1 MEFEK
6 VIKLL
11 DTEKLY
17 ARTNFVP
24 IIRDKSAEFLY
35 DYVKKVSPKNILEIG
50 TAIGYSGCI
59 MLSACDKSMLY
70 TVDINTKSLEVAKNT
85 FSKFGYND
93 RVQINNIDA
102 LEYLKQLKDLNIKFD
117 FVFLDGPKGQYI
129 SYLPHLTKLLSDNG
143 IIFADNVLLDGMVE
157 SKEKIPHRKRTMVVN
172 LRKYLEIVNNL
183 PYETEL
189 IRLEDGVAI
198 TKLKEIK

>member
-6 VIKLL
+6 VIELL

-35 DYVKKVSPKNILEIG
+35 DYVKKLSPKNILEIG

-102 LEYLKQLKDLNIKFD
+102 LEYLKQLNNLNIKFD

-129 SYLPHLTKLLSDNG
+129 SYLPYLTKLLSDNG